1 MPVVRL
7 VEDHGTD
14 ELHTSLDLCEAITQ
28 RHTAEYAIRPY
39 LELGP
44 SKTLTRIHKWVRHP
58 NSHVRRLA
66 SEGVRPRLPWARRL
80 NAFIENPESTIAV
93 AHALRSGPSHYVRKS
108 VANLI
113 NDISKDHTALV
124 IELVERWQEDAS
136 QVTEWIIRHG
146 TRTLRK
152 RGLIG

>member
-136 QVTEWIIRHG
+136 QVTEWIICHG